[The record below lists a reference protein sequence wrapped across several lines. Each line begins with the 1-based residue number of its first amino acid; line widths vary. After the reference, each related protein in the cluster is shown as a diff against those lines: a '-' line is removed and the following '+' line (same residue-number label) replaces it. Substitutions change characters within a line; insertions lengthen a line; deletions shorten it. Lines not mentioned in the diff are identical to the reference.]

1 MASPDESV
9 GQTDAWSTRTADTI
23 ESVVG
28 TLREKTV
35 GPLVKVTRAIVYGIL
50 ALVVLTVVGILATI
64 AVIRILDVYAF
75 GNRVWIAYFVIGGI
89 MTLLG
94 LLLWMKRTERR

>member
-1 MASPDESV
+1 MASPDESIH
-9 GQTDAWSTRTADTI
+9 QTDPWSTRTADTI

-35 GPLVKVTRAIVYGIL
+35 GPLIKVTRAIVYGIL
-50 ALVVLTVVGILATI
+50 ALVLLTVVGILASV
-64 AVIRILDVYAF
+64 AAIRILDVYAF

-94 LLLWMKRTERR
+94 LLVWMKRTERR